1 MKKLLFLLIGIVIL
15 SILIFGFSSK
25 KIETKKDS
33 NTVIIGMDDTFVP
46 MGFKNEK
53 GDIVGFDVD
62 LAKEAFKRMNLKVI
76 FQPIDWSMKETE
88 LTNGNIDLIWNGY
101 TMTPEREKKV
111 AFTNSYLKNRQV
123 VVTLSNSNINTLK
136 DLKGKTVKSV
146 KTKKRSYPA
155 YMTSGQNALKRY
167 IFEKSI

>member
-1 MKKLLFLLIGIVIL
+1 MKKLLFLLISIVIL
-15 SILIFGFSSK
+15 SILISGCSSK

-33 NTVIIGMDDTFVP
+33 NTVIIGIDDTFVP

-62 LAKEAFKRMNLKVI
+62 LSKEAFKRMNLKVI

-101 TMTPEREKKV
+101 TMTHEREKKV
-111 AFTNSYLKNRQV
+111 AFTNSYLKNRQ
-123 VVTLSNSNINTLK
+123 
-136 DLKGKTVKSV
+136 DRKSV
-146 KTKKRSYPA
+146 V
-155 YMTSGQNALKRY
+155 
-167 IFEKSI
+167 

>member
-1 MKKLLFLLIGIVIL
+1 MKKLLFLLISIVIL
-15 SILIFGFSSK
+15 SILIFGCSSK

-76 FQPIDWSMKETE
+76 F
-88 LTNGNIDLIWNGY
+88 
-101 TMTPEREKKV
+101 
-111 AFTNSYLKNRQV
+111 
-123 VVTLSNSNINTLK
+123 
-136 DLKGKTVKSV
+136 
-146 KTKKRSYPA
+146 
-155 YMTSGQNALKRY
+155 
-167 IFEKSI
+167 

>member
-1 MKKLLFLLIGIVIL
+1 MKKLLFLLIIIVIP
-15 SILIFGFSSK
+15 SILIFGCSSK

-33 NTVIIGMDDTFVP
+33 NTVIIGIDDTFVP

-53 GDIVGFDVD
+53 GEIVGFDVD

-123 VVTLSNSNINTLK
+123 IVTLSNSKINTLN
-136 DLKGKTVKSV
+136 DLKGKTVTTQDGSSSLDTLFEDPELTKS
-146 KTKKRSYPA
+146 
-155 YMTSGQNALKRY
+155 
-167 IFEKSI
+167 F